1 MSTEITKSDSLVEQ
15 FIIRKD
21 LDGVSSDFL
30 SIQDNAKKRLDTL
43 SLPSAALEDWKYTNL
58 KPLFKS
64 GVKLPRASS
73 EGIEPPAQVSSFKE
87 RIVLI
92 NGRVEDALSNLS
104 GDTCVQIISAQDSLP
119 LQFLHER
126 SGKETGSNE
135 GPKRSS
141 GTRAFFPLLN
151 DYLMEEVVYIEVPEG
166 AVSKL
171 EITHISN
178 PSDTGEIRSPRLF
191 VFADTGSTIEVV
203 EHFIGYA
210 DGLSVTNHV
219 AEFVVKDNATVTHYK
234 IQRESKD
241 TIHLSHVY
249 SEQAEHCVFKNV
261 NLQFG
266 GSLSRN
272 EIYPS
277 LPGSYSEA
285 WLIGTNMLSDSQH
298 VDNFTV
304 IDHIAPHCESHELYK
319 GVYASK
325 SKGVFSGTII
335 VQREAQKT
343 NAYQSNASL
352 LLSEDS
358 ESYSKPQLKIWAD
371 DVKCSH
377 GATIGQIDEDALF
390 YLRARG
396 IPEHEARG
404 ILTRAY
410 VSDVLAHIEDPSLSA
425 FIEEVLD
432 AKLKKVVS

>member
-1 MSTEITKSDSLVEQ
+1 MSIEITKGERAVEQ
-15 FIIRKD
+15 FLIRKD
-21 LDGVSSDFL
+21 LDGISSDFISL
-30 SIQDNAKKRLDTL
+30 QENAKKRLDTL
-43 SLPSAALEDWKYTNL
+43 AIPSAALEDWKYTNI
-58 KPLFKS
+58 KPLLKS
-64 GVKLPRASS
+64 GITLPGASS
-73 EGIEPPAQVSSFKE
+73 EGVEPPAAVSSFEE
-87 RIVLI
+87 RMVLI
-92 NGRVEDALSNLS
+92 NGRVEDTFSNLKE
-104 GDTCVQIISAQDSLP
+104 DTHVRVIGAQDPLP
-119 LQFLHER
+119 PAFLRER

-141 GTRAFFPLLN
+141 ATRSFFPLLN
-151 DYLMEEVVYIEVPEG
+151 DYLMEEVVYLEVPEG
-166 AVSKL
+166 GSSKI
-171 EITHISN
+171 EITHISH
-178 PSDTGEIRSPRLF
+178 PSHAGEIRSPRLF
-191 VFADTGSTIEVV
+191 VYADTGSTVEVI
-203 EHFIGYA
+203 EHFIGYG

-219 AEFVVKDNATVTHYK
+219 AEFIVKDKATVTHYK

-241 TIHLSHVY
+241 TIHLSHLY

-266 GSLSRN
+266 ASTSRN

-285 WLIGTNMLSDSQH
+285 WLIGTNVLSDSQH

-319 GVYASK
+319 GVYASR

-352 LLSEDS
+352 LLSEDA

-377 GATIGQIDEDALF
+377 GATIGQIDEEAFF
-390 YLRARG
+390 YLRSRG

-404 ILTRAY
+404 MLTRAY
-410 VSDVLAHIEDPSLSA
+410 VSDVLAHIQDPSLST
-425 FIEEVLD
+425 FIEEVLNE
-432 AKLKKVVS
+432 KLAKVVS